1 MHGGMVVTGD
11 PEFEALEEAGEIRI
25 FSCLKKS

>member
-1 MHGGMVVTGD
+1 MVVTGD

-25 FSCLKKS
+25 FWLPQEKLK